1 MNQFSFGCL
10 SRSLRFGFILINNF
24 SSWRKLKLLNSRWV
38 NWQKL
43 RAVPTPTT
51 CVHPPSWPHG
61 SQPWSHRVSNRPR
74 VLDMCTHSC
83 CFLNACLTP
92 VLPLSCSP
100 LWSRQINDSAGEACR
115 CIVLYA
121 GHVIVDRLS
130 SIWRPGWHPHD
141 SVSDLTCLLCF
152 YEHKPCKLHGCTH
165 SALKSL
171 QPPSADPPSTC
182 QASLKR
188 H

>member
-1 MNQFSFGCL
+1 MSQL
-10 SRSLRFGFILINNF
+10 TKVK
-24 SSWRKLKLLNSRWV
+24 SSTHTHNLCTSPFLATRVAAMK
-38 NWQKL
+38 
-43 RAVPTPTT
+43 
-51 CVHPPSWPHG
+51 
-61 SQPWSHRVSNRPR
+61 SQSQQQAQSS
-74 VLDMCTHSC
+74 MCTHSC

-100 LWSRQINDSAGEACR
+100 LRSRQINDSAGEACR